1 MEGTKNGF
9 PLDLLSE
16 GSKRTTFDERVAEDM
31 KQLIDDS
38 NFTKYTVMEKDDDKN
53 GEVSFTE
60 LLNTIEAHDTTNRF
74 RYENYKIIYIFPY
87 ENYKII
93 GDTAEIDKIIYAE
106 GYINIDVRDI
116 EKILS
121 NKTTNYVSTGSA
133 EGAGCIANALKDAVS
148 KLPITIDRIAD
159 LLFNI
164 WVPKTMDSPLKEL
177 NSMTEFIG
185 GLSGEFKYTWGV
197 AYDDESLNGQQAKI
211 TLIAASK

>member
-31 KQLIDDS
+31 KQLIDNS
-38 NFTKYTVMEKDDDKN
+38 NFTKDTVMEKDDDKN
-53 GEVSFTE
+53 VSFTE
-60 LLNTIEAHDTTNRF
+60 LLNTIEEHDTTNRF
-74 RYENYKIIYIFPY
+74 RYEDYKIIYIFPY

-93 GDTAEIDKIIYAE
+93 GDTAEIDKIINAE

-116 EKILS
+116 EKTLS
-121 NKTTNYVSTGSA
+121 NETTNYVITGSA
-133 EGAGCIANALKDAVS
+133 EGTWCIVNALKDAIS
-148 KLPITIDRIAD
+148 KLPIAIDRIAD

-164 WVPKTMDSPLKEL
+164 WMPKTMDSPLKEL
-177 NSMTEFIG
+177 NSMTDFIG
-185 GLSGEFKYTWGV
+185 ELSGDFDCFWGV